1 MQVYCLDF
9 SPEETK
15 AVTASKDGTWVVW
28 NIDVRYAMD
37 EDPKVLLPTGMEE
50 SLPFLGPTMQMQCHR
65 TAVDCH

>member
-37 EDPKVLLPTGMEE
+37 EDPKVLLPHWHEGV
-50 SLPFLGPTMQMQCHR
+50 SPILGTCDANARPLYSCR
-65 TAVDCH
+65 T